1 MLERA
6 ALLSPREGFIVD
18 SLGWAYYLLKDYPKS
33 VIVLE
38 NAVALDP
45 GSAVIN
51 DHLGDAY
58 WRVGRKREARFQW
71 AKALGLKDDF
81 PDNDRKRVEMKLE
94 KGLDAVG
101 DKIVL
106 PDRKIQREKIR
117 KIEMTAVS
125 VQAPAKVNLYLH
137 VTGRRGDGY
146 HCWTACLFLLRTGTS

>member
-1 MLERA
+1 MA
-6 ALLSPREGFIVD
+6 AAEGFIVD

-94 KGLDAVG
+94 KGLDSVG
-101 DKIVL
+101 DKVVL
-106 PDRKIQREKIR
+106 PDQKNSKG
-117 KIEMTAVS
+117 KKS
-125 VQAPAKVNLYLH
+125 GK
-137 VTGRRGDGY
+137 
-146 HCWTACLFLLRTGTS
+146 SK